1 MRPWLRRSLVA
12 LATLSLLLLGVGWW
26 LARSVD
32 SAHLQRV
39 AIDWMQAKHART
51 LAFDGP
57 MTLQL
62 WPQPALSVQRVRLS
76 EPGQPQQ
83 PFASIAEASLVLQ
96 LTPLLARREIE
107 VERVAAKG
115 VQLRFVRGADG
126 RRNIDDLLKTAA
138 EDGGASSGR
147 SANTPINVERIELD
161 DATLQ
166 VDDALLG
173 IRGRLAIQQ
182 LTLGPFAA
190 DQASPMH
197 LKAQAELQQPA
208 MSAAMTLDAGLRL
221 TPGAVGGAPPT
232 IELSKAGLQLRGRGF
247 DFEDMDAKLQ
257 ASTIRLDYDAAGG
270 LVDTRLA
277 LAGVQLQF
285 SGKRMGWQVQSGQLG
300 LARLQLDAA
309 QRSVEMEQL
318 ALKLQGRMQGQ
329 AQARAQ
335 GQSAASRHE
344 LRRPARLACAQG
356 GWRHTARRAGGR
368 AAGARRQPEAAA
380 AAALPGTERQVRA
393 HHPAGAACRH
403 RRPDRARTLKGTADA
418 TLVLTPKPLSAAL
431 QPLSLALA
439 VNDPSLPPLQL
450 AMTGQ
455 AQWSESAVSSRI
467 EGTINDQRVEGRI
480 DVALDRARPFL
491 DIDAS
496 FGTLDV
502 NRFVAPAQRGA
513 PAAPSAAATPVN
525 LQPLQWAD
533 ARLNLSVTR
542 LLRPPYQVDGLA
554 LQASI
559 DNGVLDLR
567 QISGRAWGGSFSAS
581 GSANASDGRL
591 ALRLNANGVDL
602 QTLLSDTL
610 GFDGLRGR
618 GRVDADLSSRG
629 STVGALRGALNGRI
643 TLALRPAA
651 IRGLDLPQ
659 TLRAWR
665 TAPEGSSVTVSGD
678 LARQTEF
685 SQLDG
690 SFDVR
695 NGIAHNTDLDGIAD
709 FLRVSGEGS
718 IDLAQGRIDYLLRA
732 RVVNS
737 ASGRAGLE
745 MVMLNGVTVP
755 VDLHGPF
762 SNVQWQVHWPSV
774 TAGVAVRSV
783 PNAAIGAV
791 GATAG
796 VVGGVTGGVMRGAGS
811 LLRGAGDLLR
821 GGAPASAPTP
831 AQR

>member
-12 LATLSLLLLGVGWW
+12 LAALSLLLLGAGWW
-26 LARSVD
+26 LVRSID
-32 SAHLQRV
+32 SVRLQRV
-39 AIDWMQAKHART
+39 AIDWMQANHART

-96 LTPLLARREIE
+96 LAPLLARREID

-126 RRNIDDLLKTAA
+126 RRNIDDLLKAAA
-138 EDGGASSGR
+138 EDGSGSSGR
-147 SANTPINVERIELD
+147 QTNTPISVERIELD

-166 VDDALLG
+166 VDDALHG
-173 IRGRLAIQQ
+173 IHGRLAIQR
-182 LTLGPFAA
+182 LALGPFAA
-190 DQASPMH
+190 ERASPMH
-197 LKAQAELQQPA
+197 LQAQAELQQPA

-221 TPGAVGGAPPT
+221 APGARSGAPPGV
-232 IELSKAGLQLRGRGF
+232 ELSKVALQLRGRGF
-247 DFEDMDAKLQ
+247 DFEDLDAKLQ
-257 ASTIRLDYDAAGG
+257 ASTVRLDYDAAGG
-270 LVDTRLA
+270 LVDTRLG
-277 LAGVQLQF
+277 LAAVQLQF
-285 SGKRMGWQVQSGQLG
+285 SGKRLGWQVQSGQLG

-309 QRSVEMEQL
+309 QRSIEMEKL
-318 ALKLQGRMQGQ
+318 ALKLQGRTQAPAHGQGQ
-329 AQARAQ
+329 TPQVATSFDVQ
-335 GQSAASRHE
+335 
-344 LRRPARLACAQG
+344 LDWPALKVAGDTLQG
-356 GWRHTARRAGGR
+356 GPVAGRLVLGGDQKLQLQLR
-368 AAGARRQPEAAA
+368 SQAPSGKFERITLP
-380 AAALPGTERQVRA
+380 ALHADIDGQLGP
-393 HHPAGAACRH
+393 
-403 RRPDRARTLKGTADA
+403 RTLKGTADA
-418 TLVLTPKPLSAAL
+418 TLVLTPKPASFAL
-431 QPLSLALA
+431 QPLALALA

-450 AMTGQ
+450 ALTGQ
-455 AQWSESAVSSRI
+455 AQWSESAASTRI
-467 EGTINDQRVEGRI
+467 EGTINEQRVQGRI
-480 DVALDRARPFL
+480 DVALDRARAFV
-491 DIDAS
+491 DVDAS

-533 ARLNLSVTR
+533 ARLNLSVAR

-559 DNGVLDLR
+559 NNGVLDLR
-567 QISGRAWGGSFSAS
+567 QVSGRAWGGSFSAS
-581 GSANASDGRL
+581 GSANAGDGRL
-591 ALRLNANGVDL
+591 ALKLNANGVDL

-629 STVGALRGALNGRI
+629 STAGALRAALNGRI

-665 TAPEGSSVTVSGD
+665 TVPEGSSLTVAGD

-695 NGIAHNTDLDGIAD
+695 DGIAHNTDLAGIAE

-718 IDLAQGRIDYLLRA
+718 IDLNQGRIDYLLRA

-737 ASGRAGLE
+737 ASGRAGME

-762 SNVQWQVHWPSV
+762 DNVQWQVHWPSV

-821 GGAPASAPTP
+821 GGAPASAPSP
-831 AQR
+831 AER